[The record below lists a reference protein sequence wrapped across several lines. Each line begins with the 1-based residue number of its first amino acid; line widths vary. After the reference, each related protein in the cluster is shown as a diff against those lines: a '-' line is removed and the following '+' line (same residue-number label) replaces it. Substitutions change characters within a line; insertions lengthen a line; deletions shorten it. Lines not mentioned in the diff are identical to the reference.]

1 MARFNV
7 ERMGGG
13 VDLHARC
20 EEDIVTNYDFR
31 AESRAKGASN
41 ADGSW
46 YFRMRNLS
54 LVSPGKALMH
64 QRC

>member
-1 MARFNV
+1 MARFDV
-7 ERMGGG
+7 ERMGRG

-20 EEDIVTNYDFR
+20 EEDVVTNYDFR
-31 AESRAKGASN
+31 ADSRANGASN

-54 LVSPGKALMH
+54 FSVPGKVLMH
-64 QRC
+64 QIC